1 MEIKPELS
9 IWEKDKIL
17 QRTQEDIEFLQMLT
31 HPQYISFLIGNGYL
45 EDPQFLKYLDHLDYL
60 KDPR

>member
-1 MEIKPELS
+1 MNIEKNLD

-17 QRTQEDIEFLQMLT
+17 KQTQEDIEFIQMLT
-31 HPQYISFLIGNGYL
+31 HPSYISFLIGNGYL
-45 EDPQFLKYLDHLDYL
+45 DDPQFLKYLDYLEYL